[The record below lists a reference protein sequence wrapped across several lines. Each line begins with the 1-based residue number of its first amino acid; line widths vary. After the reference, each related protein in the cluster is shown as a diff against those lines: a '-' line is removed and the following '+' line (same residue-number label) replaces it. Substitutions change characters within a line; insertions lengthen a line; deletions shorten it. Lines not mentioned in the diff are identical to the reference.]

1 MHPFGAAKCT
11 PSEQRT
17 ASRVASQPTRTPP
30 VARCGPSTP
39 LIPAPART
47 ARQSRPEAGAG
58 GDGRQEALRTRTP
71 ARSARHLRE
80 SQIRF
85 WMKDTSAADS
95 GALGATRPSPE
106 PCRDS
111 RERPSR
117 GPLIRVFGAQDHEK
131 IQKTR
136 MSGDRSSA
144 SLARRTMKR
153 YRRLGWAGTAHPSL
167 WRALGASIGA
177 RPQRISAQPR
187 RGRAGDADTA
197 DSEMLLIPGP
207 SASPPSRARWLGPG
221 KKSSDGVR
229 RSDAQKSS
237 LSRAGGRGG
246 LRENRIESGSSEIA
260 RFGILI
266 C

>member
-136 MSGDRSSA
+136 MGGDRSSE
-144 SLARRTMKR
+144 SLARPRGLDR
-153 YRRLGWAGTAHPSL
+153 GAAPAHLRPAAPGACGRCGHRRLGNAAHP
-167 WRALGASIGA
+167 

-187 RGRAGDADTA
+187 PVAGPREEIVGR
-197 DSEMLLIPGP
+197 
-207 SASPPSRARWLGPG
+207 SAAL
-221 KKSSDGVR
+221 
-229 RSDAQKSS
+229 
-237 LSRAGGRGG
+237 
-246 LRENRIESGSSEIA
+246 
-260 RFGILI
+260 
-266 C
+266 